1 MPENRVAKKQKV
13 MPKEQVWPVV
23 EGEKLMLKGNPNNL
37 LLRSAKL
44 EARGDFDGAVEA
56 IEKAIKK
63 NPKKTP
69 LTSYLGD
76 LLRRKR
82 IYETGTDENLQEEVS
97 QVTV

>member
-1 MPENRVAKKQKV
+1 MSGNRVAKKQKV
-13 MPKEQVWPVV
+13 IPKEQVWPVG
-23 EGEKLMLKGNPNNL
+23 EGEKLMLKKNPDNL
-37 LLRSAKL
+37 MLRSAKL

-82 IYETGTDENLQEEVS
+82 VYETGIDENLQEKVS
-97 QVTV
+97 